1 MARTPSTMVPLGT
14 SAPDFA
20 LPDTI
25 SGRTMKLQD
34 FKQKKALLVIFLC
47 NHCPFVIHVREG
59 LVALGRDYEKSDLA
73 IVAISANDPETHP
86 DDAPDKL
93 GSESKRHGYRFP
105 VLFDET
111 QEVAKAFR
119 AACTPDFFLYDAKR
133 QLVYRGQL
141 DGSRPGNDVPVTGA
155 DLRGAIDAAL
165 AGKPVAAKQSPSIG
179 CNIKWRP
186 GNEPRFS
193 MG

>member
-25 SGRTMKLQD
+25 SGRAMKLAG
-34 FKQKKALLVIFLC
+34 FKSKKALLVIFLC
-47 NHCPFVIHVREG
+47 NHCPFVVHVREG

-93 GSESKRHGYRFP
+93 GEESKRHGYRFP

-111 QEVAKAFR
+111 QEVAMAFG

-155 DLRGAIDAAL
+155 DLRAAIDAVL
-165 AGKPVAAKQSPSIG
+165 AGRPLAAKQTASLG

-186 GNEPRFS
+186 GNAPRVSF
-193 MG
+193 G